1 MTVNKKTIIL
11 SGSGSGIGKE
21 IAKKLNKEYNLILLS
36 KSEKVL
42 DLRNSLDSC
51 IDAIECDFSDIS
63 ETNLVI
69 KNILKKHNN
78 IFGFINSAGV
88 IGEPGPVENT
98 SYMDWEKV
106 FNINVISPIII
117 ANNLIKIFKNQK
129 YGKVIFFGGG
139 RKCLWISSTSS
150 ILIIKNSAREIYR
163 KFRIRS

>member
-69 KNILKKHNN
+69 KNILKNTI
-78 IFGFINSAGV
+78 IFLAL
-88 IGEPGPVENT
+88 
-98 SYMDWEKV
+98 
-106 FNINVISPIII
+106 
-117 ANNLIKIFKNQK
+117 LIQQ
-129 YGKVIFFGGG
+129 V
-139 RKCLWISSTSS
+139 
-150 ILIIKNSAREIYR
+150 
-163 KFRIRS
+163 